1 MMTETEREN
10 EELKSALRKIKYH
23 LNEINAVMDEIYGK
37 IKNEDGQVSED
48 DVKKLLQKYSRL

>member
-1 MMTETEREN
+1 MMSETEREN

>member
-1 MMTETEREN
+1 MSETEREN